1 MKSAFSQLKYRTQ
14 GVYGSEINAYD
25 IAKLSPNSSFS
36 WAELALFSF
45 PPDKPMGRPDK
56 PMGRTDK
63 PMGRTDKLMG
73 RTDKPM
79 GRQPGKV
86 FFKLTTSQKRLR
98 QAITGQQN

>member
-1 MKSAFSQLKYRTQ
+1 MSFTH
-14 GVYGSEINAYD
+14 V
-25 IAKLSPNSSFS
+25 AKLSPNSSFS

-45 PPDKPMGRPDK
+45 NPDK

-63 PMGRTDKLMG
+63 PMGRTDKPMGRADKPMGRADKPMG

-86 FFKLTTSQKRLR
+86 FFQCQDKLGNVRLR
-98 QAITGQQN
+98 